1 MWGMGWRPRLAAWTA
16 AVPVGIGF
24 VAAEATVLGARIRDY
39 DEGVYW
45 QSFRALSRGEPL
57 FRSIF
62 APTPPA
68 FYYTLLPFYRVAH
81 SLTSLR
87 LGVLVF
93 GVIGLAAT
101 YIAGR
106 LLAGD
111 LAGLVA
117 VILAATSPLYLTQSA
132 VLLAD
137 GPAVAMSVV
146 AVALIL
152 LAVRSDGR
160 MRDALAVAAGLA
172 LAISAGIKLLGVLT
186 AVPLLILLLGAP
198 RARGRLI
205 LFTIVGGLL
214 GSVALLLPVLGSPS
228 AAFDDL
234 VLSHLRAG
242 QAVAAGPAANL
253 KLVLLRREE
262 PLEALAGIGALMAML
277 RRDRGVIAPLAWVAV
292 SLVAVLFYKPLFPH
306 HLVMLTPP
314 LALVAAVGLAP
325 SLTRFWRGREKP
337 VGEREKFARVR
348 AIVIVGLVLATA
360 GAGAFIVARDTR
372 QVLAADLH
380 DAEMTAAV
388 RAVSRPGE
396 FWISDNPFAVA
407 AADRDIPGL
416 LVDTSGQR
424 TAAGLLT
431 AADLEAARVR
441 YDVRWMLVDSFRLPR
456 VPGFLEW
463 RDAHFHAVQNL
474 GGGAVI
480 YQANPP
486 P

>member
-1 MWGMGWRPRLAAWTA
+1 MGRRPRVAALTA
-16 AVPVGIGF
+16 AVLTGIGF
-24 VAAEATVLGARIRDY
+24 IAAEAIVLGAHIRDY

-45 QSFRALSRGEPL
+45 QSFRALARGETL

-68 FYYTLLPFYRVAH
+68 FYYTLLPFYQVAP

-87 LGVLVF
+87 LGVLFF

-101 YIAGR
+101 YVTGR
-106 LLAGD
+106 LLAGE
-111 LAGLVA
+111 LAGLIA
-117 VILAATSPLYLTQSA
+117 LILAATSPLYLLQSA

-146 AVALIL
+146 AVALVL
-152 LAVRSDGR
+152 LALRSDGR
-160 MRDALAVAAGLA
+160 TRDALALAAGLA

-205 LFTIVGGLL
+205 LFTTLGGLIVCAAML
-214 GSVALLLPVLGSPS
+214 VPVLSAPS
-228 AAFDDL
+228 AAYDDL
-234 VLSHLRAG
+234 VHSHLGAG
-242 QAVAAGPAANL
+242 QAAAPGLGPNL
-253 KLVLLRREE
+253 KLLFLPREN
-262 PLEALAGIGALMAML
+262 PLEALAALAAIVAL
-277 RRDRGVIAPLAWVAV
+277 QRRDRRITGPLVWAAV
-292 SLVAVLFYKPLFPH
+292 SVVAILFYKPLFLH

-325 SLTRFWRGREKP
+325 ILTLRARGL
-337 VGEREKFARVR
+337 
-348 AIVIVGLVLATA
+348 AIAGLMLATA
-360 GAGAFIVARDTR
+360 AAGTFIVVRETR
-372 QVLAADLH
+372 QALGPDIH
-380 DAEMTAAV
+380 DAEMATAV

-396 FWISDNPFAVA
+396 FWISDNPYAVA
-407 AADRDIPGL
+407 VADRDLPGT
-416 LVDTSGQR
+416 LVDTSRQR
-424 TAAGLLT
+424 TRAGLLT
-431 AADLEAARVR
+431 AADLEAGRVR
-441 YDVRWMLVDSFRLPR
+441 YDVRWLLADSGRLDV
-456 VPGFLEW
+456 VPGYREW
-463 RDAHFHAVQNL
+463 RDAHFHAVESL

>member
-1 MWGMGWRPRLAAWTA
+1 MAAWVA
-16 AVPVGIGF
+16 AVLVGIGF
-24 VAAEATVLGARIRDY
+24 VASEAIVLGARIRDY

-45 QSFRALSRGEPL
+45 QSFRALARGETL

-62 APTPPA
+62 TPTPPA
-68 FYYTLLPFYRVAH
+68 FYYTLLPFYAVAH
-81 SLTSLR
+81 SLPSLR

-101 YIAGR
+101 YFIGR
-106 LLAGD
+106 LLAGE
-111 LAGLVA
+111 LGGLVA
-117 VILAATSPLYLTQSA
+117 LFLAATSPLYLTQSA

-137 GPAVAMSVV
+137 GPAVAISVV
-146 AVALIL
+146 AVAVVM

-186 AVPLLILLLGAP
+186 AVPVLILLLDAP

-205 LFTIVGGLL
+205 LLTVAGGLL
-214 GSVALLLPVLGSPS
+214 GSLVLLLPVLAAPS

-242 QAVAAGPAANL
+242 QAVAAGPANNL
-253 KLVLLRREE
+253 KLLILRREE
-262 PLEALAGIGALMAML
+262 PLEALALLGVVLALL
-277 RRDRGVIAPLAWVAV
+277 RRDRRIIPPLAWVVV
-292 SLVAVLFYKPLFPH
+292 SVVAVLFYKPLFPH

-314 LALVAAVGLAP
+314 LALVAAVGLVP
-325 SLTRFWRGREKP
+325 TL
-337 VGEREKFARVR
+337 ARVR
-348 AIVIVGLVLATA
+348 TGKDQRGGEQDRFARAKALAIVCLVLATA

-372 QVLAADLH
+372 QVLAPDLH

-388 RAVSRPGE
+388 RAISRPGD

-407 AADRDIPGL
+407 AADRDVPGP
-416 LVDTSGQR
+416 LVDTSRQR

-431 AADLEAARVR
+431 VADLEAVRVR
-441 YDVRWMLVDSFRLPR
+441 YDVRWILADSGRLLQ
-456 VPGFLEW
+456 VPGFPEW
-463 RDAHFHAVQNL
+463 RDAHFHSVQTL

-480 YQANPP
+480 YQGNPP

>member
-1 MWGMGWRPRLAAWTA
+1 MWGMGWRPRAAAWTA
-16 AVPVGIGF
+16 AVLVGIGF
-24 VAAEATVLGARIRDY
+24 VVAEAIVLGARIRDY

-45 QSFRALSRGEPL
+45 QSFRALARGETL

-68 FYYTLLPFYRVAH
+68 FYYTLLPFYAVAH

-87 LGVLVF
+87 LGVLIF

-101 YIAGR
+101 YVAGR
-106 LLAGD
+106 LLAGE

-117 VILAATSPLYLTQSA
+117 LILAATSPLYLTQSA

-137 GPAVAMSVV
+137 GPAVAISVV
-146 AVALIL
+146 AVALLL
-152 LAVRSDGR
+152 LALRTDGR
-160 MRDALAVAAGLA
+160 TRDALAVAAGLA
-172 LAISAGIKLLGVLT
+172 LAISVGIKLLGVLT
-186 AVPLLILLLGAP
+186 AVPLLVLLLGAP

-205 LFTIVGGLL
+205 LFIVAGGLL
-214 GSVALLLPVLGSPS
+214 GSIVLLLPVLSSPS

-242 QAVAAGPAANL
+242 QAQATGPADNL
-253 KLVLLRREE
+253 KLLILRREE
-262 PLEALAGIGALMAML
+262 PLEALAAIGALIALL
-277 RRDRGVIAPLAWVAV
+277 RRDRRIGALLAWAAV
-292 SLVAVLFYKPLFPH
+292 SVVAVLFYKPLFPH

-325 SLTRFWRGREKP
+325 TLTLR
-337 VGEREKFARVR
+337 AR
-348 AIVIVGLVLATA
+348 ALATAGLVLATVAA
-360 GAGAFIVARDTR
+360 GVFIVARDTR
-372 QVLAADLH
+372 QLVTADLH
-380 DAEMTAAV
+380 DAELTAAV
-388 RAVSRPGE
+388 RALSRPGD

-431 AADLEAARVR
+431 ATDLEAARVR
-441 YDVRWMLVDSFRLPR
+441 HDIRWMLADSFRLPR
-456 VPGFLEW
+456 VPGFLAW
-463 RDAHFHAVQNL
+463 RDAHFHAVQTL